1 VAQVQRSF
9 ESICDSFLSLLAAV
23 IEPIP
28 KRRTP
33 VWAWVQADQVL

>member
-23 IEPIP
+23 IDRFPNAERQFEREFKPT
-28 KRRTP
+28 RS
-33 VWAWVQADQVL
+33 